1 MLHTNTA
8 FAEGNRAFL
17 YYLGQFADLA
27 REGGAEEKQRAEDV
41 LALLTP
47 IAKGFMTETGLEAAS
62 LGVQVFGGHG
72 YIREW
77 GMEQNLRDA
86 RIATIYEGTTGIQ
99 ALDLLG
105 RKVLGSG
112 GKLLIDFI
120 GEINQYLAAQ
130 AGTAHDEAMQ
140 EFTGPLRTLVEEWGN
155 MTVGIGGRAMQN
167 PDEAGAASF
176 DYLMYSGY
184 AVLAWFWARMAEVAQ
199 RKLAEPGFVDD
210 GFYAAK
216 IKTARFYYQRILP
229 RTAAHRAAIEAGGE
243 TLMALSA
250 DEFGVL

>member
-1 MLHTNTA
+1 
-8 FAEGNRAFL
+8 
-17 YYLGQFADLA
+17 
-27 REGGAEEKQRAEDV
+27 
-41 LALLTP
+41 
-47 IAKGFMTETGLEAAS
+47 MTETGLEAGS
-62 LGVQVFGGHG
+62 LGVQIFGGHG

-112 GKLLIDFI
+112 GRLLIGFSE
-120 GEINQYLAAQ
+120 EINRFLAEQ
-130 AGTAHDEAMQ
+130 ADNAALQ
-140 EFTGPLRTLVEEWGN
+140 EFTGPLRGLVEEWGS
-155 MTVGIGGRAMQN
+155 MTVAIGGRAMQN

-184 AVLAWFWARMAEVAQ
+184 AVLAWFWARMADVAQ
-199 RKLAEPGFVDD
+199 RRLAEPGFTDD

-229 RTAAHRAAIEAGGE
+229 RGAGHKASIEGGAE
-243 TLMALSA
+243 SLMALSA
-250 DEFGVL
+250 EEFGIL